1 MKAVILIILS
11 LSWLSACRKDED
23 VVVDASGV
31 ATRLPHLWG
40 ALISNNGAL
49 SWVVTNALVIYN
61 DKNVIVGGNKDDRR
75 QLISLD
81 SQTGKINWAWS
92 DLLSLL
98 SAPTYLDPI
107 AVDEGKYHLHQ
118 NKWVFMSGSSTYCI
132 DLDKGITFW
141 KHKIKLD
148 RFDDCGGID
157 NSFFNSGSSEESISV
172 GQQLYAGQVVG
183 KTLEVPVLR
192 PVYDRVDIDP
202 SGQLNGRIRKIL
214 PLVVSK
220 DTLLA
225 ILFSDP
231 AKMGNRFP
239 TNMGLYNLS
248 QRKWVYERTP
258 LNGSYPN
265 SNVSWAKLYNGKV
278 YHTSTRSMLCHDVM
292 TGKEIWSANFDQ
304 GFASSGF
311 TIQEGKIFAN
321 NGDRYT
327 YCLNPETG
335 RQIWKE
341 ESSGSAS
348 PISYL
353 NGVLYFMGGG
363 DGRLHAID
371 ANTGKHLWRLRS
383 PDVDKNSGAFF
394 YGTCVAVPGQGG
406 KKGRVVA
413 TTGLNAYGYEA
424 IR

>member
-1 MKAVILIILS
+1 MKAIILILFLLFAGCKQEEDIVRDANGVVTKLS
-11 LSWLSACRKDED
+11 HTWDRS
-23 VVVDASGV
+23 
-31 ATRLPHLWG
+31 
-40 ALISNNGAL
+40 ISNNGQLAEIVNKTQIVYDQRNILVGMNKDGKSMLGSLNNDTGTLNWVWDGMVASINNPTFVDQL
-49 SWVVTNALVIYN
+49 SIGEEKYHVYDNKLVFIWGANTYCVNLSTGKTQWLNQLQISRFPRCSGYN
-61 DKNVIVGGNKDDRR
+61 GLYFYGSPTKNYLEGESLWAGSMSGGVSDEFIVYPAYDFLDADKSSPYQGGISEILPFEQGGN
-75 QLISLD
+75 
-81 SQTGKINWAWS
+81 
-92 DLLSLL
+92 LLLAVL
-98 SAPTYLDPI
+98 FGDP
-107 AVDEGKYHLHQ
+107 
-118 NKWVFMSGSSTYCI
+118 
-132 DLDKGITFW
+132 
-141 KHKIKLD
+141 
-148 RFDDCGGID
+148 
-157 NSFFNSGSSEESISV
+157 
-172 GQQLYAGQVVG
+172 G
-183 KTLEVPVLR
+183 KT
-192 PVYDRVDIDP
+192 
-202 SGQLNGRIRKIL
+202 N
-214 PLVVSK
+214 
-220 DTLLA
+220 
-225 ILFSDP
+225 
-231 AKMGNRFP
+231 NRFP

>member
-1 MKAVILIILS
+1 MKVITLISFLLFVGCKQEEDIVRDANGVVTGLS
-11 LSWLSACRKDED
+11 Q
-23 VVVDASGV
+23 
-31 ATRLPHLWG
+31 TWG
-40 ALISNNGAL
+40 KSISNNGKLAE
-49 SWVVTNALVIYN
+49 VVNTTQIIY
-61 DKNVIVGGNKDDRR
+61 DQKNVLVGVNKD
-75 QLISLD
+75 
-81 SQTGKINWAWS
+81 GKIALGSLNSNTGQLNWTWEDMVGS
-92 DLLSLL
+92 KSN
-98 SAPTYLDPI
+98 PTFLDQI
-107 AVDEGKYHLHQ
+107 SIGEDKYHVFE
-118 NKWVFMSGSSTYCI
+118 NKLVFVWGSNTYCI
-132 DLDKGITFW
+132 NLTTGKTQW
-141 KHKIKLD
+141 LN
-148 RFDDCGGID
+148 RFLAGRFPRCSGYANSYFYGAPTKNYYEGESLWTGSMSGQVPDEFIVRPSYDFLNVDMNSPYQGGIGEVLPFD
-157 NSFFNSGSSEESISV
+157 QG
-172 GQQLYAGQVVG
+172 GDLLLVVLFGDPG
-183 KTLEVPVLR
+183 KTSNL
-192 PVYDRVDIDP
+192 Y
-202 SGQLNGRIRKIL
+202 Q
-214 PLVVSK
+214 
-220 DTLLA
+220 TA
-225 ILFSDP
+225 
-231 AKMGNRFP
+231 
-239 TNMGLYNLS
+239 MGLYNYTKR
-248 QRKWVYERTP
+248 QWVYERAT

-292 TGKEIWSANFDQ
+292 TGKEIWSVNFDQ
-304 GFASSGF
+304 GFALSGF
-311 TIQEGKIFAN
+311 TIQDGKIFAN